1 MAKKSKSYDL
11 DESELR
17 RLLLEQRRTDRQ
29 RRLAAFRRGGELLAV
44 NAEPAESR
52 EVELLGALRVHADP
66 NLKLES
72 PRAAKL
78 RAWADHGLLVIEFL
92 AVLGLGFIF
101 VNGLSLLSELNSEV
115 AGAFAGGATVSP
127 TPLIGAVVLPSG
139 HTPPSAG
146 EAAQPNEAEI
156 PEHLRPLVQA
166 YTVAIEVPTP
176 GPEQALGIKIAAI
189 GVNAPV
195 VQGDGWEALK
205 RGVGQ
210 HIGSADPGELG
221 NLVLTGHD
229 DIYGEVFRY
238 LDQLEAGD
246 EVIVFT
252 AANSYIYVV
261 TETMIVAPTYVQV
274 MDPTQEAVLT
284 LITCYPY
291 LIDSQ
296 RVVVRAE
303 LKQN

>member
-1 MAKKSKSYDL
+1 MAKKSKSLDL

-17 RLLLEQRRTDRQ
+17 RLLLEQRRIDRQ

-44 NAEPAESR
+44 DAKPAESR
-52 EVELLGALRVHADP
+52 AAEPLGALRIHADP
-66 NLKLES
+66 GLKLDS
-72 PRAAKL
+72 RRSVKL
-78 RAWADHGLLVIEFL
+78 RNWADRALLIVEIL
-92 AVLGLGFIF
+92 AVFGLGFIF
-101 VNGLSLLSELNSEV
+101 VNGLNLLSELNSEV
-115 AGAFAGGATVSP
+115 AGAFTVGSTVSP

-166 YTVAIEVPTP
+166 YTAAIKIPTP
-176 GPEQALGIKIAAI
+176 GPEQALGIKIPAI

-195 VQGDGWEALK
+195 VQGDSWEELK

-210 HIGSADPGELG
+210 HIGSADPGEQG

-229 DIYGEVFRY
+229 DIYGEVFRN
-238 LDQLEAGD
+238 LDQLQPGD
-246 EVIVFT
+246 EITIFT
-252 AANSYIYVV
+252 AGNSYVYVV
-261 TETMIVAPTYVQV
+261 TEKMIVAPTYLQV
-274 MDPTQEAVLT
+274 MDPTQEATLT

-303 LKQN
+303 LKQS

>member
-1 MAKKSKSYDL
+1 MAKKSKSLDL

-29 RRLAAFRRGGELLAV
+29 RRLEAFRRGGELLAV

-52 EVELLGALRVHADP
+52 EAEPLGALRVHADP

-72 PRAAKL
+72 PRSAKL
-78 RAWADHGLLVIEFL
+78 RAWADRALLVVEFL

-101 VNGLSLLSELNSEV
+101 VNGLSLLSELNKEV
-115 AGAFAGGATVSP
+115 TGALSGGASVSP
-127 TPLIGAVVLPSG
+127 TPMIGAVVLPSG

-166 YTVAIEVPTP
+166 YMAAIEIPTP
-176 GPEQALGIKIAAI
+176 GPEQALGIKVPAI

-195 VQGDGWEALK
+195 VQGDSWEELK

-210 HIGSADPGELG
+210 HVGSANPGERG

-229 DIYGEVFRY
+229 DIYGEVFRK
-238 LDQLEAGD
+238 LDQLKPGD
-246 EVIVFT
+246 EITVFT
-252 AANSYIYVV
+252 AGNSYVYVV
-261 TETMIVAPTYVQV
+261 TEKMIVAPTYVQV
-274 MDPTQEAVLT
+274 MDPTQSATLT